1 MSSVLAAV
9 GFFALLSGSRLRTL
23 LDGPRERRILG
34 IGAGVGA
41 LVALLL
47 LVLGRPL
54 IDFLEVSP
62 PTFWVAS
69 GIVMTA
75 FGLLA
80 VARGPGKP
88 WELGN
93 GFRATLVPVA
103 FPILITPAL
112 VMHALAS
119 GLDASGGMVMAVLVA
134 AAVAVLVGT
143 SSLQR
148 RVAAALVR
156 VEGALVVLLGVVWLV
171 EGSRGLLL

>member
-1 MSSVLAAV
+1 MSAVLATI
-9 GFFALLSGSRLRTL
+9 GFFVLLSGFRLHTLVAGPRDRRTL
-23 LDGPRERRILG
+23 S
-34 IGAGVGA
+34 IGAGVAA

-54 IDFLEVSP
+54 SDFLEVSP

-80 VARGPGKP
+80 VVRGPGKP
-88 WELGN
+88 WEFDV
-93 GFRATLVPVA
+93 GFKAALVPVA

-119 GLDASGGMVMAVLVA
+119 GLDASAGMLLGVA
-134 AAVAVLVGT
+134 AAAVVAGLVGI
-143 SSLQR
+143 SGLPR
-148 RVAAALVR
+148 RVLAALVR

>member
-1 MSSVLAAV
+1 MSAALATI
-9 GFFALLSGSRLRTL
+9 GFFVLLSGFRLRSL
-23 LDGPRERRILG
+23 VGGAPGRRIFG
-34 IGAGVGA
+34 IGAGIGA

-80 VARGPGKP
+80 VVRGPGKP

-93 GFRATLVPVA
+93 GFRAALVPVA
-103 FPILITPAL
+103 FPVLITPAL

-119 GLDASGGMVMAVLVA
+119 GLDASAGMLLGVA
-134 AAVAVLVGT
+134 AAAVVAGLVGI
-143 SSLQR
+143 SGLPR
-148 RVAAALVR
+148 RVLAALVR